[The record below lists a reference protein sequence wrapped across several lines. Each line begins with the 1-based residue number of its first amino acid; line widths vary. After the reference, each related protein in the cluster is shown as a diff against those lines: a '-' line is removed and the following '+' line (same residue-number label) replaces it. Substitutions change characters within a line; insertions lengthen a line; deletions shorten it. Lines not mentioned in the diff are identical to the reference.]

1 MLTYRFRYTG
11 FENLELAKS
20 KHPKGSFMFG
30 IFHYQLFGGVLG
42 HAWKAPYVVL
52 ASKSSDG
59 NVAAKI
65 CEKLGHV
72 PVRGSSRRNGVD
84 KGGKEAIEA
93 FITKMQQ
100 GNMGA
105 ITIDGPKGPPLICKP
120 GINIIA
126 HGSGVWIVP
135 LIAVYSNY
143 WEFKKSWDKFRFPK
157 PFSTILVAYGQPI
170 APPENLDADCI
181 AKKGEEVS
189 RGLQITTEHANILL
203 KQG

>member
-1 MLTYRFRYTG
+1 
-11 FENLELAKS
+11 
-20 KHPKGSFMFG
+20 MFG

-135 LIAVYSNY
+135 LIAVYSNLKNHGIN
-143 WEFKKSWDKFRFPK
+143 FAFPNLFRPSWLPTVNR
-157 PFSTILVAYGQPI
+157 L
-170 APPENLDADCI
+170 
-181 AKKGEEVS
+181 
-189 RGLQITTEHANILL
+189 HHL
-203 KQG
+203 KI